1 MNQPQFRRVTGIG
14 GVFFK
19 ARDPA
24 ALKAWYHDHLGIVPT
39 DWAGTV
45 FLWREMDD
53 PARTGS
59 TVWSPF
65 PHDTA
70 YFNPSAAPFMIN
82 YRVAD
87 LDRLLEALRR
97 EGVQVDDRIEQ
108 HEYGRFAWIMDPEGN
123 RIELWEPPEGG

>member
-1 MNQPQFRRVTGIG
+1 MKQPQFRRVTGIG

-19 ARDPA
+19 ARDPN
-24 ALKAWYHDHLGIVPT
+24 ALKAWYHDHLGIAPT
-39 DWAGTV
+39 DRWGTV
-45 FLWREMDD
+45 FVWREMDD
-53 PARTGS
+53 PGRTGS
-59 TVWSPF
+59 TTWSPF

-123 RIELWEPPEGG
+123 RIELWEPAKGR